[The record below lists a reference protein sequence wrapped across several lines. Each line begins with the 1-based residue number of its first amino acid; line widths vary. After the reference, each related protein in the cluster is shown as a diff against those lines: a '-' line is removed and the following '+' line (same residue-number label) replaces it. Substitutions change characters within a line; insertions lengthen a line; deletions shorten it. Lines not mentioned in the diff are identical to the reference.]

1 MSTHYDSTG
10 SSKRYVTSSTSLAI
24 QPLGP
29 NLRCFASTRLGLID
43 VLVIGGGNA
52 ALCAAMAAADQ
63 GARVT
68 LIERAPPPERG
79 GNSKYT
85 RNIRIAHGPEAE
97 MPGVYEPEELLDDLV
112 SVSGTEIDVELA
124 NLAVQESAS
133 VMKWMADHGARW
145 QPAFKGTLQL
155 DRTNRFF
162 LGGGKALLNKYY
174 AEAVR
179 LGVEIRYGEC
189 VESIEPTAAGPVVA
203 TVSTESGT
211 TTHAAT
217 AIVVAS
223 GGFESNKEW
232 LGRYWGDA
240 VQNFI
245 IRGTRFNDGKVLAN
259 LLDQGALE
267 CGNPRSFHAVA
278 CDARSPS
285 HDGGIV
291 TRVDSIPFGIVVNR
305 EGLRFADEGKDIWPK
320 RYATW
325 GQLIAE
331 QPGQVAYAIH
341 DQSAIGRFIPSVY
354 PPISAPSVDELAALL
369 GLDREHLASTIQ
381 SYNRSIPK
389 ASNRDFSRL
398 DGLGTRGL
406 EPPKSN
412 WAVPLATP
420 PFFAYPLRPGVTFTY
435 LGLAVDSS
443 GRVLRTDGSRFPS
456 LFAAG
461 EVMAGNILRKGYL
474 AGFGM
479 TIGTVFGRLAGK
491 EAARHAKAV

>member
-1 MSTHYDSTG
+1 M
-10 SSKRYVTSSTSLAI
+10 
-24 QPLGP
+24 
-29 NLRCFASTRLGLID
+29 ID

-63 GARVT
+63 GAQVT
-68 LIERAPPPERG
+68 LIERAPLPERG

-85 RNIRIAHGPEAE
+85 RNIRIAHGPVPD
-97 MPGVYEPEELLDDLV
+97 MPGVYEPAELLDDLI
-112 SVSGTEIDVELA
+112 SVSGTEIDMDLA
-124 NLAVQESAS
+124 NLAVRESAS
-133 VMKWMADHGARW
+133 MPKWMEDHGARW

-174 AEAVR
+174 GEAAR
-179 LGVEIRYGEC
+179 RGVEIRYGEC
-189 VESIEPTAAGPVVA
+189 VQSIEPTPAGPVVA
-203 TVSTESGT
+203 TVSTGSGT
-211 TTHAAT
+211 TMHTAA
-217 AIVVAS
+217 AVVVAS

-245 IRGTRFNDGKVLAN
+245 IRGTPFNDGKVLAN
-259 LLDQGALE
+259 LLDQGAME
-267 CGNPRSFHAVA
+267 RGNSHSFHAVA

-305 EGLRFADEGKDIWPK
+305 EGIRFADEGKDIWPK

-341 DQSAIGRFIPSVY
+341 DHSATGRFIPSVY
-354 PPISAPSVDELAALL
+354 PPLSAPTIGELATLL
-369 GLDREHLASTIQ
+369 GLGRERLSSTIE
-381 SYNRSIPK
+381 SYNRSIPEP
-389 ASNRDFSRL
+389 SSRDFSRL

-412 WAVPLATP
+412 WAVPIATP

-443 GRVLRTDGSRFPS
+443 GRVLKTDGSRFPS

-491 EAARHAKAV
+491 EAALHAKGA